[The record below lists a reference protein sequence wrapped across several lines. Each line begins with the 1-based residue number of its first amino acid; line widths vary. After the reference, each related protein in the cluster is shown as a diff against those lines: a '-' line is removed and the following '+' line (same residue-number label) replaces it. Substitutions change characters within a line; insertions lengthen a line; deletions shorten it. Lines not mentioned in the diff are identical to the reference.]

1 MGEGSVRPTVVDS
14 LGVPDSANASEQ
26 AFIVVIYGED
36 LGKRIELGDEALA
49 VGRVRECDLLLDDET
64 VSRHHAEFEAEGR
77 GEARQFLV
85 RDLNSTNGTYVN
97 GVAVR
102 ERVLAD
108 GDQVKIGHTIFK
120 FLHGENIESNYHEV
134 IYRLMTND
142 GLTQAHNRR
151 FFEQQLAAEL
161 SRAARY
167 KRPIA
172 LIMFDID
179 HFKNINDTKGHLAG
193 DEVLR
198 QLAET
203 VQDNIRT
210 EDLFARIGG
219 EEFAILMPESRAE
232 GAFILADRLRE
243 MIAQTAMKFEEVD
256 NHVTCSFGIACLNEV
271 QRGTTPQDLLEPA
284 DKRLYEAK
292 ARGRNC
298 VVPAAHDTRNQEG
311 SSD

>member
-14 LGVPDSANASEQ
+14 LAPDSARSSQHAY
-26 AFIVVIYGED
+26 IVVIYGED
-36 LGKRIELGDEALA
+36 LGRRLELGDEPFV
-49 VGRVRECDLLLDDET
+49 VGRVHECGLMLDDET
-64 VSRHHAEFEAEGR
+64 VSRHHAEFEVEGQGAER
-77 GEARQFLV
+77 HFFV

-97 GVAVR
+97 GIPVSAQA
-102 ERVLAD
+102 LTD
-108 GDQVKIGHTIFK
+108 GDQIKVGQTIFK
-120 FLHGENIESNYHEV
+120 FLHGGNVESNYHEI

-167 KRPIA
+167 RRPIS
-172 LIMFDID
+172 LVLFDID
-179 HFKNINDTKGHLAG
+179 YFKKINDTTGHLAG

-203 VQDNIRT
+203 VQNNIRS

-219 EEFAILMPESRAE
+219 EEFAILMPETCMA
-232 GAFILADRLRE
+232 GAYILAERLRE
-243 MIAQTAMKFEEVD
+243 MIADTAMPFEGVD
-256 NHVTCSFGIACLNEV
+256 NHVTCSFGLASFDEV
-271 QRGTTPQDLLEPA
+271 QRGTEPTELFEIA

-298 VVPAAHDTRNQEG
+298 VVQAD
-311 SSD
+311 S